1 MIANKL
7 SNEIL
12 ECSIVFFNYWNEEN
26 SDDFDPFEDALKIA
40 KYAESIGST
49 GQARNRIDEAI
60 NTLEDMRFRDAF
72 QLIGFLKEI
81 IGVFKEVEQKNSD
94 TQAIISGR
102 TTSVNEGEVMKMIRP
117 IFTDQLVRKITNSDK
132 EDLINDFHRTLN
144 TIINLFSY
152 TYSDF
157 FKKKKDV
164 FISNLPISNSIKY
177 NFVKSKIDREISNL
191 NSELS
196 KTKSKQY
203 YSSELQNLNNQM
215 SSIKE
220 WQMFRGK
227 ETRERQV
234 AEQQQKIN
242 NIIAKG
248 ETEKKR
254 DISKIEEQLVL
265 KRIELKEL
273 TK

>member
-1 MIANKL
+1 M
-7 SNEIL
+7 
-12 ECSIVFFNYWNEEN
+12 
-26 SDDFDPFEDALKIA
+26 
-40 KYAESIGST
+40 
-49 GQARNRIDEAI
+49 
-60 NTLEDMRFRDAF
+60 
-72 QLIGFLKEI
+72 
-81 IGVFKEVEQKNSD
+81 
-94 TQAIISGR
+94 
-102 TTSVNEGEVMKMIRP
+102 
-117 IFTDQLVRKITNSDK
+117 
-132 EDLINDFHRTLN
+132 
-144 TIINLFSY
+144 
-152 TYSDF
+152 
-157 FKKKKDV
+157 KDV

-191 NSELS
+191 NRELS

-203 YSSELQNLNNQM
+203 YSSELQSLNNQM